1 MGQPGR
7 ISPIALK
14 KCGSD
19 LAIRAVLV
27 YVVLM
32 GKCCSVENCESIAY
46 RRSYCVKHYMRFKRH
61 GDPEKATRRSPGS
74 ATDEDRK
81 RWKREEYQRNKES
94 YKARAEKWRS
104 ENNCQYLKSKRE
116 YLDRED
122 VKEAARARTKQWREE
137 NPERKSQN
145 DKEWRAN
152 NVDKKRSYQAFRRA
166 KVREA
171 TPPWLTK
178 EHRHQIALIY
188 EEALRLSRETGVL
201 YHVDHIVPLAGREV
215 SGLHVPWNLRA
226 IPAAENHKKSNKLEF
241 A

>member
-1 MGQPGR
+1 MK
-7 ISPIALK
+7 K
-14 KCGSD
+14 KCSVSD
-19 LAIRAVLV
+19 
-27 YVVLM
+27 
-32 GKCCSVENCESIAY
+32 CCSDV
-46 RRSYCVKHYMRFKRH
+46 VKNGFCNKHNLRFKRY
-61 GDPEKATRRSPGS
+61 GDPLFITRRPPGS
-74 ATDEDRK
+74 ATEEDKR
-81 RWKREEYQRNKES
+81 RWKKEHYEKNKET
-94 YKARAEKWRS
+94 
-104 ENNCQYLKSKRE
+104 YLKKAKKWQEDNSERYAEAKRE

-122 VKEAARARTKQWREE
+122 VKEAARVRTKQWNEE
-137 NPERKSQN
+137 NRERKKQS
-145 DKEWRAN
+145 DKDWRAN

-188 EEALRLSRETGVL
+188 KEALRLSEETGVL

-226 IPAAENHKKSNKLEF
+226 IPATENHKKSNKLEF

>member
-1 MGQPGR
+1 
-7 ISPIALK
+7 
-14 KCGSD
+14 
-19 LAIRAVLV
+19 
-27 YVVLM
+27 
-32 GKCCSVENCESIAY
+32 
-46 RRSYCVKHYMRFKRH
+46 MRFKRY
-61 GDPEKATRRSPGS
+61 GDPFIQKRRSPGS
-74 ATDEDRK
+74 VTEADKR
-81 RWKREEYQRNKES
+81 RWKQEEYQRNKES

-104 ENNCQYLKSKRE
+104 ENKDQYLKSKRE

-122 VKEAARARTKQWREE
+122 VKEAARIRIMKWKKE
-137 NPERKSQN
+137 NPERKSQT
-145 DKEWRAN
+145 DKEWRSN
-152 NVDKKRSYQAFRRA
+152 NIDKKRSYQAFRRA

-188 EEALRLSRETGVL
+188 KEALRLSKETGVL

-226 IPAAENHKKSNKLEF
+226 IPAAENHKKSNRLEF